1 MRLNKINNHVVTLVL
16 ASFLTLA
23 VAMPAQAQNKAPKM
37 TKQERVCL
45 RNGNKLYEKKRYA
58 EAEVEYRKALQANP
72 SSEKAQFN
80 LATALMRQ
88 GSVTSQEDDDKN
100 PMKQAEG
107 ILTNLAKGAQDKQ
120 LRGKASYDLGNIA
133 YGRHQY
139 DQAVELYKHALR
151 CNPDDEQARHNLRL
165 AQLKKQQQDKNKDQ
179 NKDNQDQ
186 NKDQNQDNKDQ
197 NQDNK
202 DQNKDQNK
210 DNQDQNKDQQNQDK
224 QNQNQNQNQNQDQ
237 QKQQQQQVGM
247 SQQNAEQVLKAMQ
260 DRERATQQ
268 RINAQ
273 QAQQQ
278 RHERQ
283 RTNKKW

>member
-1 MRLNKINNHVVTLVL
+1 MKRSRIKTRTSVTRSLVL
-16 ASFLTLA
+16 ALA
-23 VAMPAQAQNKAPKM
+23 MLLLSGNLVMAQGKAPKM

-45 RNGNKLYEKKRYA
+45 RQGNKLYEKTRYA

-80 LATALMRQ
+80 LATSLMRQ
-88 GSVTSQEDDDKN
+88 GSVTAQSDDKN
-100 PMKQAEG
+100 NPMNQAEQL
-107 ILTNLAKGAQDKQ
+107 LTNLAKGAQDKQ
-120 LRGKASYDLGNIA
+120 LRGKACYDLGNIA
-133 YGRHQY
+133 YGRQDY
-139 DQAVELYKHALR
+139 GKAVEFYKHALR
-151 CNPDDEQARHNLRL
+151 CNPDDDQARHNLRL
-165 AQLKKQQQDKNKDQ
+165 AQLKKQQQDQ
-179 NKDNQDQ
+179 NK
-186 NKDQNQDNKDQ
+186 
-197 NQDNK
+197 DNK
-202 DQNKDQNK
+202 DQNKDQN
-210 DNQDQNKDQQNQDK
+210 QDQNKDQNKDQDKQNQDQNQDKNKDQQDQDK
-224 QNQNQNQNQNQDQ
+224 QNQNQNQNQDQQQ
-237 QKQQQQQVGM
+237 QKQQQQGGM

>member
-1 MRLNKINNHVVTLVL
+1 MARSNRLLVMI
-16 ASFLTLA
+16 
-23 VAMPAQAQNKAPKM
+23 VAAALSWGITVQAQGKAPKM

-45 RNGNKLYEKKRYA
+45 RNGNKLYEKKRFA

-72 SSEKAQFN
+72 ASEKARFN

-88 GSVTSQEDDDKN
+88 GSATAQQNDEKN
-100 PMKQAEG
+100 PMIQAEG
-107 ILTNLAKGAQDKQ
+107 ILANLAEGAQDKL
-120 LRGKASYDLGNIA
+120 LRGKACYDLGNIA
-133 YGRHQY
+133 YGRQDY
-139 DQAVELYKHALR
+139 GKAVEMYKHALR
-151 CNPDDEQARHNLRL
+151 CNPDDDQARHNLRL
-165 AQLKKQQQDKNKDQ
+165 AQLKKQEQDKNKDK
-179 NKDNQDQ
+179 NNDQ

-197 NQDNK
+197 NKNQNK
-202 DQNKDQNK
+202 DQNKDQDK
-210 DNQDQNKDQQNQDK
+210 QNQDQNKDK
-224 QNQNQNQNQNQDQ
+224 QNQNQNNQNNQDQ
-237 QKQQQQQVGM
+237 QQKPQQGGM

-283 RTNKKW
+283 RTNRKW

>member
-1 MRLNKINNHVVTLVL
+1 MARSNRLLVMI
-16 ASFLTLA
+16 
-23 VAMPAQAQNKAPKM
+23 VAAALSWGITVQAQGKAPKM

-45 RNGNKLYEKKRYA
+45 RNGNKLYEKKRFA

-72 SSEKAQFN
+72 ASEKARFN

-88 GSVTSQEDDDKN
+88 GSATAQQNDEKN
-100 PMKQAEG
+100 PMIQAEG
-107 ILTNLAKGAQDKQ
+107 ILANLAEGAQDKL
-120 LRGKASYDLGNIA
+120 LRGKACYDLGNIA
-133 YGRHQY
+133 YGRQDY
-139 DQAVELYKHALR
+139 GKAVEMYKHALR
-151 CNPDDEQARHNLRL
+151 CNPDDDQARHNLRL
-165 AQLKKQQQDKNKDQ
+165 AQLKKQEQDKNKDK
-179 NKDNQDQ
+179 NKNNDQ

-197 NQDNK
+197 NKN
-202 DQNKDQNK
+202 QNKDQNK
-210 DNQDQNKDQQNQDK
+210 DQDK
-224 QNQNQNQNQNQDQ
+224 QNQNQNKDKQNQNQNNQNNQDQ
-237 QKQQQQQVGM
+237 QQKPQQGGM

-283 RTNKKW
+283 RTNRKW